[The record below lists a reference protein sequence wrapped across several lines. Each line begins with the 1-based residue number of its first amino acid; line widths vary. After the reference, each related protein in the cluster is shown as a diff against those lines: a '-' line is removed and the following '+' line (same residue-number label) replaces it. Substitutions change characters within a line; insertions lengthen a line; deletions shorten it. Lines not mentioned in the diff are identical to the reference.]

1 MSEVNREKKLLS
13 KMISSELGNE
23 FEVST
28 INSGETIIIIIYDK
42 KNLETGQCNY
52 EYEFELGDSIN
63 DILKEILADLFY
75 YHRKELKRIKQYNH
89 KKIRIEN
96 EE

>member
-1 MSEVNREKKLLS
+1 MSEVNREKNILS
-13 KMISSELGNE
+13 KIISDELGSE

-28 INSGETIIIIIYDK
+28 INEGETIIIIIYDK
-42 KNLETGQCNY
+42 NNLGTAQFNW

-75 YHRKELKRIKQYNH
+75 YHRKELKRIKQYDH

-96 EE
+96 D